1 MVLNR
6 RPRHD
11 SENVDEII
19 SDEDDEQV
27 DDSEGSEGEGSSGE
41 EDEQV
46 EERVNH
52 CGSINHCAAMRVDHS
67 AAMRE
72 LIEER
77 DRLRVEFIHETRLL
91 QEEIAR
97 RDAIVEDVRR
107 MEERRRQLQLQR
119 ERDLEEL
126 AALEREVDTDTEDG
140 VDAGSEV
147 EME

>member
-19 SDEDDEQV
+19 SEDDEQV
-27 DDSEGSEGEGSSGE
+27 GDSDGSEGEGSSGEEGE

-52 CGSINHCAAMRVDHS
+52 CARMR
-67 AAMRE
+67 A
-72 LIEER
+72 LLEER
-77 DRLRVEFIHETRLL
+77 DRLRLQTIQEEILL
-91 QEEIAR
+91 QQEIAR
-97 RDAIVEDVRR
+97 RDAVMEDVRR
-107 MEERRRQLQLQR
+107 MEERRRQLLLVR
-119 ERDLEEL
+119 SRDLEEL
-126 AALEREVDTDTEDG
+126 AALERGDDTDTEVG
-140 VDAGSEV
+140 VDVGSEG